1 MLRFNE
7 SIIHLDLGSTLGA
20 HPNRFGTEFCHKL
33 ADVFETGKS
42 LIQVLNL
49 SNTSISGSDL
59 QLIVDSIIRGQYK
72 YLTSLD
78 VSNNRISGSI
88 GSSAIS

>member
-7 SIIHLDLGSTLGA
+7 NITHIDLGSTLGA
-20 HPNRFGTEFCHKL
+20 HPNRFGSEFCNKL
-33 ADVFETGKS
+33 AAVFQAGYS

-59 QLIVDSIIRGQYK
+59 
-72 YLTSLD
+72 
-78 VSNNRISGSI
+78 
-88 GSSAIS
+88 

>member
-7 SIIHLDLGSTLGA
+7 SIVQIDLGSAIGA
-20 HPNRFGTEFCHKL
+20 HPNRFGTEFCLKL
-33 ADVFETGKS
+33 AVVFEAGYS

-59 QLIVDSIIRGQYK
+59 
-72 YLTSLD
+72 
-78 VSNNRISGSI
+78 
-88 GSSAIS
+88 